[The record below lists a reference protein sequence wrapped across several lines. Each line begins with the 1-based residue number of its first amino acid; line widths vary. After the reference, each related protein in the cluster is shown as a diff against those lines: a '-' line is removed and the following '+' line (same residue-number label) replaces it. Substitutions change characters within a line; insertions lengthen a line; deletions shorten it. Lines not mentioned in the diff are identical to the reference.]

1 MAGQEKDPFEGL
13 GEFAK
18 YFRGNPFFNL
28 ESAQQQKQ
36 EGEPQQPLRPQQP
49 TGQKPA
55 EQPVRIGRLV
65 AEHFQGLEGIL
76 AGEEESYRLKG
87 QQLDT
92 ALLNAQ
98 KNKGSALTP
107 QEIKDISDSSGIGL
121 SSYLFCGMNPPED
134 TSGKFGVFW
143 NGDERALL
151 PAKYVPRQWLEGL
164 LGAGGTKSSTYLCPN
179 HIVFSSIN
187 AMGVYKG
194 DKGMG
199 RYTSHEALVIEPW
212 RKIQNP
218 EEANV
223 RLKELGLADVE
234 LLPYTEKTLRNGELV
249 ERGMQALVFPAEKYT
264 EHQKRQALAR
274 LRGEQPNEIAQ
285 QPPASYTTAPAEAQK
300 PQTPPRPAQSG
311 GIEELLPKGNIE
323 ERLLPGG
330 EIEVTRITLE
340 IAYDGKPANFEQ
352 IRYLNSV
359 LQAAGLDCTIN
370 PNDPQKVEFR
380 VRDYLKRPEAGREVE
395 DKLRILIL
403 LNHLTAMHVSSS
415 IEDFI
420 NKQVKDPA
428 MRARLLGELPDY
440 IGQQGRISGQ
450 QTL

>member
-98 KNKGSALTP
+98 KKKGSALTP

-121 SSYLFCGMNPPED
+121 SSYLFCGMSPPED
-134 TSGKFGVFW
+134 TSKMFGVFW
-143 NGDERALL
+143 NGDERAPL
-151 PAKYVPRQWLEGL
+151 PAKYVPGQWLKGL
-164 LGAGGTKSSTYLCPN
+164 LGAENNTYFCPN
-179 HIVFSSIN
+179 HIVFISIN
-187 AMGVYKG
+187 AMYKG
-194 DKGMG
+194 DNGG
-199 RYTSHEALVIEPW
+199 RYTRHEALVIEPW

-234 LLPYTEKTLRNGELV
+234 LLPYTEKTLRNGELG

-264 EHQKRQALAR
+264 EDQKRQALAR

-311 GIEELLPKGNIE
+311 GIEELLPKGRLE
-323 ERLLPGG
+323 ETNQKLTVEVIYEGEPYKFLMPVLLNEFLAIDGEEGYRLAGTG
-330 EIEVTRITLE
+330 EVTFTGRMYVEDAAARREAELTLIAKDKRLRLRMGAEQQKTLE
-340 IAYDGKPANFEQ
+340 TALQQEQNPAAKQ
-352 IRYLNSV
+352 SLIRMAISYVNEP
-359 LQAAGLDCTIN
+359 G
-370 PNDPQKVEFR
+370 
-380 VRDYLKRPEAGREVE
+380 
-395 DKLRILIL
+395 
-403 LNHLTAMHVSSS
+403 
-415 IEDFI
+415 
-420 NKQVKDPA
+420 
-428 MRARLLGELPDY
+428 
-440 IGQQGRISGQ
+440 SGQ

>member
-1 MAGQEKDPFEGL
+1 MAGQEKDQFEGL

-18 YFRGNPFFNL
+18 YFRGNPFFNP

-36 EGEPQQPLRPQQP
+36 EEMPRQPQQP

-55 EQPVRIGRLV
+55 EQPGRIGRLV

-76 AGEEESYRLKG
+76 AGEEESYRQRG

-92 ALLNAQ
+92 ALLDAQ
-98 KNKGSALTP
+98 KSKGSALTP
-107 QEIKDISDSSGIGL
+107 QEIKDISDSNGIGL

-134 TSGKFGVFW
+134 KSKFGVFW
-143 NGDERALL
+143 NGDERAPL

-164 LGAGGTKSSTYLCPN
+164 LGKENATYFCPN
-179 HIVFSSIN
+179 HIVFISIN
-187 AMGVYKG
+187 AMYKG
-194 DKGMG
+194 EYEGDMRMG

-218 EEANV
+218 EEANA

-234 LLPYTEKTLRNGELV
+234 LLPYTEKTLRNGELG

-274 LRGEQPNEIAQ
+274 LRGEQPEETTG
-285 QPPASYTTAPAEAQK
+285 QPQASYTTAPAEAQK
-300 PQTPPRPAQSG
+300 PQTPPQPAQIG
-311 GIEELLPKGNIE
+311 GIEGLLPQGGTE

-330 EIEVTRITLE
+330 RIEVTKMTLE
-340 IAYDGKPANFEQ
+340 IAYDGNPANFEQ

-359 LQAAGLDCTIN
+359 LQAAGLDCSID

-380 VRDYLKRPEAGREVE
+380 VRNYLERPEATKEVE
-395 DKLRILIL
+395 DKLRILVL

-415 IEDFI
+415 IEDFV
-420 NKQVKDPA
+420 NRQVKDPA
-428 MRARLLGELPDY
+428 MRARLLGELPSY
-440 IGQQGRISGQ
+440 MSQQGRISGQ